1 MFQHEYVFQQLTRDK
16 QNELRR
22 RAPRRVRAPSSE
34 RRWARPRRR

>member
-1 MFQHEYVFQQLTRDK
+1 MFQHEYVVHQLARDK